1 MAPVVPDQGD
11 SEAKSAHPDGGFA
24 RNFEAGAHESSSH
37 GAARRKLSKFA
48 SQAAHLGLAGT
59 VVRKFM
65 SHREAAQHVRLTV
78 ADSNLTTQRG
88 LLKRM
93 VEKSATERSFKLQKN
108 AAREAEL
115 RERPS
120 GCQKWMIRPSRRIG
134 WDLFLCGLV
143 CYVAIVL
150 PYRLGFGVVA
160 TGGMKILELAM
171 DFCFIADVVLNFF
184 TITVVRGEQ
193 ISDPRRVAKM
203 YLKSWFVI
211 DLVSSLPLSLMR
223 DIGYKQ
229 SGMLSRM
236 AKLLKIS
243 RILKVFRL
251 LRMSKFFEQH
261 ADEIEMM
268 LITSSFTSWM
278 HLMSLFGLM
287 MYICHVMAC
296 LWAGIA
302 LAAASGWAHN
312 DEEPEPY
319 TWAYLYADG
328 GDDDEDA
335 FRKGETRAVLYRWLH
350 QDFRGETEIVSSAYL
365 ACFYWAMTTITTVGY
380 GDICPDSDSERVYAI
395 LAMVIGGAFYG
406 YIIGN
411 ISSIVTAT
419 DANSRAYY
427 EKMDLIHTYMT
438 IRRFPRK
445 LRRKVHR
452 HFKKYFEERTALDET
467 AILNDLAPGLR
478 QEVGKFL
485 LRDTVRGHFFYQYLP
500 RGMLSKL
507 VPLLKPCT
515 GEIGRALVSEG
526 AVGTAMWILEAGACD
541 VCSRYYT
548 ALLDERAERP
558 DAPQDD
564 ADEVGARAKRSAAA
578 ARRADD
584 AR

>member
-1 MAPVVPDQGD
+1 MLELSRHPVGEMAPVVPDQGD

-88 LLKRM
+88 SLRRM

-150 PYRLGFGVVA
+150 PYRLGFGVGA
-160 TGGMKILELAM
+160 TGGMGTLELAM
-171 DFCFIADVVLNFF
+171 DFCFMADVVLNFF

-302 LAAASGWAHN
+302 RAAASGWAHG
-312 DEEPEPY
+312 DDAHAEPY

-328 GDDDEDA
+328 GDDDA
-335 FRKGETRAVLYRWLH
+335 ARTRAVLERWLS

-380 GDICPDSDSERVYAI
+380 GDICPESDAERLYAI
-395 LAMVIGGAFYG
+395 AAMVLGGGFYG
-406 YIIGN
+406 YLVGN
-411 ISSIVTAT
+411 ITAIVTSV
-419 DANSRAYY
+419 DAAQRARAG
-427 EKMDLIHTYMT
+427 KMEDLHAYMNVRNFPDELRT
-438 IRRFPRK
+438 EVHRYFRRFFDEK
-445 LRRKVHR
+445 S
-452 HFKKYFEERTALDET
+452 ALDES
-467 AILNDLAPGLR
+467 AVLNDLSVQLR
-478 QEVGKFL
+478 TK
-485 LRDTVRGHFFYQYLP
+485 
-500 RGMLSKL
+500 
-507 VPLLKPCT
+507 
-515 GEIGRALVSEG
+515 
-526 AVGTAMWILEAGACD
+526 
-541 VCSRYYT
+541 
-548 ALLDERAERP
+548 
-558 DAPQDD
+558 
-564 ADEVGARAKRSAAA
+564 VGARRTFSSAPARAA
-578 ARRADD
+578 SADPRIPVIFRAPRARARTGRGPPARRPHRRRAHDLHNGGTGRD
-584 AR
+584 LPPHLRAQAVLARGGRPDHARGRGRHGHVHARDG